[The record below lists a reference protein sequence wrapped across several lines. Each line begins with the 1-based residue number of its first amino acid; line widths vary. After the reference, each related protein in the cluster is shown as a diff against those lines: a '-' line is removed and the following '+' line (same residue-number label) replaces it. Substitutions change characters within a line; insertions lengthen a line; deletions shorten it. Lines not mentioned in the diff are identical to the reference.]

1 MKKMKWNLT
10 ALTLALGLFLTGCGD
25 SGDATQTGNSQP
37 SVSTPPATTS
47 ADPTATTSND
57 PVTPTNTPD
66 VTAQPTPSKPTDE
79 PQPPE
84 PLPIV
89 GLMPEGE
96 AVEEEWF
103 ADAAFVGDSRTDGL
117 KLYSGI
123 KGASFY
129 SYKGLSVF
137 NILSSECITLEEE
150 KVTAIEA
157 LSREQYK
164 KVYIM
169 LGINE
174 IGYPSVDSFRNGYS
188 ELVAAVKECQPE
200 ADIYL
205 QLQPPV
211 NEELAKK
218 SGLSSSITNE
228 RVKLFNDAITAV
240 SEEHETA
247 LVNVWESL
255 ANEEGSMP
263 AELTSDGV
271 HMRSQGYKTWYA
283 YLRSHTGTTLLVEKE
298 PETEPE
304 TPDPQPSGGDVGPT
318 QSEEPVVSEKPEQN
332 GEKKDE
338 DPAPTSSK

>member
-1 MKKMKWNLT
+1 M
-10 ALTLALGLFLTGCGD
+10 ALTLALGLFLTACGD
-25 SGDATQTGNSQP
+25 SGDTAQTGNSQP
-37 SVSTPPATTS
+37 PVSTPPTS
-47 ADPTATTSND
+47 ASVEPTSAVSSN

-66 VTAQPTPSKPTDE
+66 VTAQPTN
-79 PQPPE
+79 PQPPETKPPE

-137 NILSSECITLEEE
+137 NILSSECIALGEE

-211 NEELAKK
+211 NEDLAKK
-218 SGLSSSITNE
+218 AGLSSYITNE

-255 ANEEGSMP
+255 ADEEGGMP

-271 HMRSQGYKTWYA
+271 HMKGQGYKTWYA
-283 YLRSHTGTTLLVEKE
+283 YLRSHTGTTPLVEKE

-304 TPDPQPSGGDVGPT
+304 NPDPQPSGG
-318 QSEEPVVSEKPEQN
+318 SEEPVQSANPGVSEKSDPDD
-332 GEKKDE
+332 EKKNE
-338 DPAPTSSK
+338 EPAPTASK

>member
-1 MKKMKWNLT
+1 MTKMKWKLIGLT
-10 ALTLALGLFLTGCGD
+10 VAMGLFLTSCGD
-25 SGDATQTGNSQP
+25 DSGAQTSPPPASTPPASSTVKPTDTGTP
-37 SVSTPPATTS
+37 SPTPVSTPPVSTQTTE
-47 ADPTATTSND
+47 P
-57 PVTPTNTPD
+57 TPT
-66 VTAQPTPSKPTDE
+66 VSL
-79 PQPPE
+79 PPE
-84 PLPIV
+84 PAPIV

-123 KGASFY
+123 RGASFY

-137 NILSSECITLEEE
+137 NILESECITLGEE

-157 LSREQYK
+157 LSRESYK

-174 IGYPSVDSFRNGYS
+174 IGYPSVESFRKGYS
-188 ELVAAVKECQPE
+188 ELVAAVKECQPD

-211 NEELAKK
+211 NEDLAKK
-218 SGLSSSITNE
+218 SGLSSTITNE
-228 RVKLFNDAITAV
+228 RVHLFNDAITMVA
-240 SEEHETA
+240 EEHETA

-255 ANEEGSMP
+255 ADEEGRMP

-271 HMRSQGYKTWYA
+271 HMKGQGYKTWYA
-283 YLRSHTGTTLLVEKE
+283 YLRSHTGTTPLVEKE
-298 PETEPE
+298 PEGGEE
-304 TPDPQPSGGDVGPT
+304 TVDPQPSASSKPPVQSTDPVDGEKTDAG
-318 QSEEPVVSEKPEQN
+318 SEEKKEE
-332 GEKKDE
+332 GE
-338 DPAPTSSK
+338 PAPTASR